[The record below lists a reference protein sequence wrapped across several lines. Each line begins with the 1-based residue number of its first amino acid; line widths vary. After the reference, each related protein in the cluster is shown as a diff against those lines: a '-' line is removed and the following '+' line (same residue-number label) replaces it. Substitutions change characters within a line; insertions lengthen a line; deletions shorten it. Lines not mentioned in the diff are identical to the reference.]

1 MGIEN
6 ICNLQNCTGCAA
18 CKQICTHEAISMQLD
33 EEGFLRPLINQ
44 DRCVEC
50 RICIKICPVNTQTI
64 KHEPIKVFSG
74 WSNNEETRLTSSSG
88 GAFVEIA
95 KLILAQNGVVFG
107 VSMDSNMLAHH
118 IFIESEKEIYKLQGS
133 KYIQSIIGN
142 AYKDAKQF
150 LQEGRKV
157 LFSGTPCQI
166 AGLRNFLH
174 KDYENLYT
182 VDLICHGVPSPKVFK
197 DYIHY
202 IENAINEPVKEVKFR
217 CKKSSWIFFN
227 MGINPHVEKNGSTKY
242 SYIGNYYSDP
252 YIRAFLRDNIL
263 RPNCYQCQYTSLK
276 RVGDFTIG
284 DWWGYKATTEKD
296 KDFDRKGVS
305 LLFCNTE
312 KAVAVS
318 LRLNMYLKERTKKE
332 ALHTNLP
339 LKKPFPMPKTR
350 NEFWNEYRTKPFIDM
365 VKCWMVP
372 ERITFSKYCRIY
384 HRNNTLL
391 YHFFSLY
398 ERIVK
403 KIGLNKFVIYK
414 YAK

>member
-217 CKKSSWIFFN
+217 CKKSSWIFYN
-227 MGINPHVEKNGSTKY
+227 MGINPHVVKN
-242 SYIGNYYSDP
+242 P
-252 YIRAFLRDNIL
+252 
-263 RPNCYQCQYTSLK
+263 
-276 RVGDFTIG
+276 
-284 DWWGYKATTEKD
+284 
-296 KDFDRKGVS
+296 
-305 LLFCNTE
+305 
-312 KAVAVS
+312 
-318 LRLNMYLKERTKKE
+318 
-332 ALHTNLP
+332 
-339 LKKPFPMPKTR
+339 
-350 NEFWNEYRTKPFIDM
+350 
-365 VKCWMVP
+365 
-372 ERITFSKYCRIY
+372 
-384 HRNNTLL
+384 
-391 YHFFSLY
+391 
-398 ERIVK
+398 
-403 KIGLNKFVIYK
+403 
-414 YAK
+414 